1 MSCDRILFA
10 ARGAEAERRLAAVVR
25 YYEPCGAGAPRVA
38 RHGDVVVGALPVA
51 SFDQAAAPV
60 LEPAGGGD
68 GLVESFGE
76 RLPQALETP
85 AALLAAGDGE
95 LRALDGFHAAVA
107 ATSDGRVRLVGGAGA
122 PRTWFAAGDAYA
134 TTAAAAA
141 LLGGG
146 PAEVDP
152 DALPELLALGAC
164 LGDRTHL
171 RGVRALPIATVVDL
185 PAGGERT
192 FWPRQERW
200 AAVDE
205 RAAGDAGWRAL
216 LDTLDRRVR
225 GERAPWLAVTAG
237 RDSPVVA
244 AAARELGL
252 PLRTFTWGEEHWP
265 DVAGGRAVA
274 QAYGLE
280 HRHQPLRD
288 VEDPE
293 EARRLAVREAL
304 WADGAAALGGYA
316 LPTLPAD
323 MSVMVTGAG
332 AEVARAYYYHWAARS
347 RPRPRRRDLIATLGP
362 LERVPAT
369 HRDAV
374 GAALDEWFDGA
385 AAAGHPGWTA
395 LDVFYAEERMGR
407 WGRAR
412 VARHPSALLTP
423 FPSPEVARALVSLP
437 FDERLTLAWH
447 RRVATAVALPDQRD
461 QRRGIPAPLRRL
473 ASSLR
478 RGQPS
483 AATPWPA
490 AGVWE
495 RLPQLRE
502 WVLEEPL
509 GAPLL
514 LDALGD
520 EWLASMRDGLR
531 AGTAPASD
539 QALLA
544 AAAMVVDARLGELK
558 LA

>member
-1 MSCDRILFA
+1 MSGCDRVLFA
-10 ARGAEAERRLAAVVR
+10 VRAPEEAVAPRLRALEAF
-25 YYEPCGAGAPRVA
+25 YEPCVVRSTDSQRCGEILIGSVA
-38 RHGDVVVGALPVA
+38 LDA
-51 SFDQAAAPV
+51 FDGST
-60 LEPAGGGD
+60 PARPTTPPY
-68 GLVESFGE
+68 SFGE
-76 RLPQALETP
+76 RLPDHLATAE
-85 AALLAAGDGE
+85 ALLAASDAE
-95 LRALDGFHAAVA
+95 LRALDGFHAAIA
-107 ATSDGRVRLVGGAGA
+107 ATPDGRVRVVGGAGA
-122 PRTWFAAGDAYA
+122 PRTWFASGDAYA

-146 PAEVDP
+146 PAAVDP
-152 DALPELLALGAC
+152 GALPELIALGAC
-164 LGDRTHL
+164 LGERTHL
-171 RGVRALPIATVVDL
+171 RSVRALPIATVVDL
-185 PAGGERT
+185 PAGEERT
-192 FWPRQERW
+192 FWPRGERW

-205 RAAGDAGWRAL
+205 REAGDAGWRAL

-244 AAARELGL
+244 AAAQELGL
-252 PLRTFTWGEEHWP
+252 EMRTFTWGEEHWP

-288 VEDPE
+288 VHDADA
-293 EARRLAVREAL
+293 ARGLAIREAL

-316 LPTLPAD
+316 LPTLPGD

-362 LERVPAT
+362 LERVPAS
-369 HRDAV
+369 HREV
-374 GAALDEWFDGA
+374 VRGSLEQWFDGA
-385 AAAGHPGWTA
+385 AAVGHPGWTA

-437 FDERLTLAWH
+437 FDNRMTLAWH
-447 RRVATAVALPDQRD
+447 RRVATAVALPAQRD

-478 RGQPS
+478 RSGP
-483 AATPWPA
+483 AEPAPWPA
-490 AGVWE
+490 AGVWD
-495 RLPQLRE
+495 RLPELRE
-502 WVLEEPL
+502 WVLEGPL
-509 GAPLL
+509 SAPLL
-514 LDALGD
+514 LDALGED
-520 EWLASMRDGLR
+520 WIASIRAGLL
-531 AGTAPASD
+531 AGTAPGSD

-544 AAAMVVDARLGELK
+544 AAAMVVNARLGELK